1 MFDINYLITS
11 EIEELLLKKD
21 KLFDKAEI
29 LIKLGQFQHYYPNL
43 ADKITKKWYES
54 TEEVYTEEKYFRI
67 LDANKDFI
75 FEYTNKIKD
84 FNKIKNLIT
93 DLCLISDG
101 INDYDTV
108 ISLARKDIYAI
119 VEVDDFEFIN
129 SSVNSINSLE
139 NNKKSI
145 ETTQLLIKNIMQKNK

>member
-1 MFDINYLITS
+1 MFDISYLITS
-11 EIEELLLKKD
+11 EIEELLLKTD

-29 LIKLGQFQHYYPNL
+29 LIKLVQFQRYYSNL

-67 LDANKDFI
+67 LDTNKDFI
-75 FEYTNKIKD
+75 FEYANKIKD
-84 FNKIKNLIT
+84 FKKIKNLIT

-108 ISLARKDIYAI
+108 ISLARKDICTI

-139 NNKKSI
+139 NNKKSL
-145 ETTQLLIKNIMQKNK
+145 ETTQLLIKNIMQNKK